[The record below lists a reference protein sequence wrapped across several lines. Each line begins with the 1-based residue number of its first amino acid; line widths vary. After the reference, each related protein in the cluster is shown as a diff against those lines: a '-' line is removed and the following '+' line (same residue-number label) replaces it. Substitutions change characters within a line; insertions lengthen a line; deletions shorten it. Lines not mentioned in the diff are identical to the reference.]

1 MLQLIFIVIVGL
13 CLGNVTAQELRRVDD
28 TELIQLL
35 TGESNVVVLFNTNK
49 NNCKRCFEYE
59 NVVSKIHPQLK
70 ETLSAIVVQS
80 VDSNLVSIYDPSKE
94 PALVFFR
101 RGIPILYHG
110 EVNEDE
116 ILDFFNDNLEPA
128 VKELSDDNFEH
139 LTQASTGATTGD
151 WFVFFYSAECTVCQ
165 RLYAV
170 WESVGGKLKRKLNIA
185 RMNSLESGIST
196 AKRLGALE
204 SPAFIFLRQG
214 KMYRYLAKQYT
225 PEAFVQ
231 FAEKGYLTQSHPQPV
246 PEIPSAVNDFLGP
259 LQSYL
264 KADNIQSLAAVG
276 IVSLVVVL
284 YLAKKLTKLFSSGA
298 AVKTKNKSK

>member
-1 MLQLIFIVIVGL
+1 MLCFIFVVLLGL
-13 CLGNVTAQELRRVDD
+13 SLGDNAAAQDLRRVDD

-35 TGESNVVVLFNTNK
+35 TGNSNVVVLFNK
-49 NNCKRCFEYE
+49 NNCQRCLEYE
-59 NVVSKIHPQLK
+59 NVVTKIYPQLQ

-110 EVNEDE
+110 EVNDDE

-139 LTQASTGATTGD
+139 LTQASSGATTGD

-185 RMNSLESGIST
+185 RMNSAESGLST

-214 KMYRYLAKQYT
+214 KMYRYLAKQYS

-246 PEIPSAVNDFLGP
+246 PQIPSAVNEFLGP
-259 LQSYL
+259 LQSYF
-264 KADNIQSLAAVG
+264 KSENITSLASLGIFALVAVF
-276 IVSLVVVL
+276 
-284 YLAKKLTKLFSSGA
+284 YLTKKIAKVFSSEP
-298 AVKTKNKSK
+298 VKTKNKSK

>member
-1 MLQLIFIVIVGL
+1 MLQFILIVVIGL
-13 CLGNVTAQELRRVDD
+13 SLGNAAGQELRRVDD

-35 TGESNVVVLFNTNK
+35 TGSSNVVVLFNK
-49 NNCKRCFEYE
+49 NNCQRCLEYE
-59 NVVSKIHPQLK
+59 NVVTKIHPQLE

-110 EVNEDE
+110 EINDDE

-139 LTQASTGATTGD
+139 LTQASSGATTGD
-151 WFVFFYSAECTVCQ
+151 WFIFFSSAECTVCQ

-214 KMYRYLAKQYT
+214 KMYKYSAKQYT

-246 PEIPSAVNDFLGP
+246 PELPSAVNEFLGP
-259 LQSYL
+259 LQSYFKSENL
-264 KADNIQSLAAVG
+264 TSLATLG
-276 IVSLVVVL
+276 IVALVAVFFVTKKV
-284 YLAKKLTKLFSSGA
+284 AKIFSSDP
-298 AVKTKNKSK
+298 VKAKNKSK

>member
-1 MLQLIFIVIVGL
+1 MLHLVSVVIIALGL
-13 CLGNVTAQELRRVDD
+13 GCAAGQDLRRVDD

-35 TGESNVVVLFNTNK
+35 TGSSNVVVLFNK
-49 NNCKRCFEYE
+49 NNCQRCVEYE
-59 NVVSKIHPQLK
+59 NMVTKIRDQLE

-110 EVNEDE
+110 EINDDE

-139 LTQASTGATTGD
+139 LTQASSGATTGD
-151 WFVFFYSAECTVCQ
+151 WFIFFSSAECTVCQ

-196 AKRLGALE
+196 AKRLGVLE
-204 SPAFIFLRQG
+204 APAFIFLRQG
-214 KMYRYLAKQYT
+214 KMYKYSAKQYS

-231 FAEKGYLTQSHPQPV
+231 FAEKGYTQSHPQPV
-246 PEIPSAVNDFLGP
+246 PAIPSAVNEFLGP
-259 LQSYL
+259 LQSYF
-264 KADNIQSLAAVG
+264 AAENITSLATLGIFALVALLFVG
-276 IVSLVVVL
+276 KKVAKIFSSEP
-284 YLAKKLTKLFSSGA
+284 AKK
-298 AVKTKNKSK
+298 KNKSK

>member
-1 MLQLIFIVIVGL
+1 MLQFIFVVIIGL
-13 CLGNVTAQELRRVDD
+13 SLGNAAAQDLRRVDD

-35 TGESNVVVLFNTNK
+35 TGNSNVVVLFNK
-49 NNCKRCFEYE
+49 NNCQRCLEYE
-59 NVVSKIHPQLK
+59 NVVTKIHPQLE
-70 ETLSAIVVQS
+70 ETLSAVVVQS
-80 VDSNLVSIYDPSKE
+80 VDGNLVSIYDPSKE

-110 EVNEDE
+110 EVNDDE

-139 LTQASTGATTGD
+139 LTQASSGATTGD

-185 RMNSLESGIST
+185 RMNSLESGSST

-214 KMYRYLAKQYT
+214 KMYRYLAKQYS

-246 PEIPSAVNDFLGP
+246 PEIPSAVDL
-259 LQSYL
+259 
-264 KADNIQSLAAVG
+264 
-276 IVSLVVVL
+276 
-284 YLAKKLTKLFSSGA
+284 
-298 AVKTKNKSK
+298 

>member
-1 MLQLIFIVIVGL
+1 MLHIVSVVIIALSLGCAVG
-13 CLGNVTAQELRRVDD
+13 QDLRRVDD

-35 TGESNVVVLFNTNK
+35 TGSSNVVVLFNK
-49 NNCKRCFEYE
+49 NNCQRCVEYE
-59 NVVSKIHPQLK
+59 NMVTKIRAQLE

-110 EVNEDE
+110 EINDDE

-139 LTQASTGATTGD
+139 LTQASSGATTGD
-151 WFVFFYSAECTVCQ
+151 WFIFFSSAECTVCQ

-196 AKRLGALE
+196 ATRLGVLE
-204 SPAFIFLRQG
+204 APAFIFLRQG
-214 KMYRYLAKQYT
+214 KMYKYSAKQYS

-231 FAEKGYLTQSHPQPV
+231 FAEKGYTQSHPQPV
-246 PEIPSAVNDFLGP
+246 PAIPSAVNEFLGP
-259 LQSYL
+259 LQSYF
-264 KADNIQSLAAVG
+264 AAENITSLATLSIFALVALLFVG
-276 IVSLVVVL
+276 KKV
-284 YLAKKLTKLFSSGA
+284 AKIFSSEPA
-298 AVKTKNKSK
+298 KTKNKSK

>member
-1 MLQLIFIVIVGL
+1 MLQFIFLVIL
-13 CLGNVTAQELRRVDD
+13 AFNLENSAAQELRRVDD

-35 TGESNVVVLFNTNK
+35 TGNSNVVVLFNK
-49 NNCKRCFEYE
+49 NNCQQCLEYE
-59 NVVSKIHPQLK
+59 NVVTKIHPQLK

-110 EVNEDE
+110 EVNDDE
-116 ILDFFNDNLEPA
+116 ILDFFYDNLEPA

-151 WFVFFYSAECTVCQ
+151 WFIFFYSAECTVCQ

-214 KMYRYLAKQYT
+214 KMYRYLAKQYS

-231 FAEKGYLTQSHPQPV
+231 FAEKGYLTHSHPQPV
-246 PEIPSAVNDFLGP
+246 PEIPSAVDL
-259 LQSYL
+259 
-264 KADNIQSLAAVG
+264 
-276 IVSLVVVL
+276 
-284 YLAKKLTKLFSSGA
+284 
-298 AVKTKNKSK
+298 

>member
-1 MLQLIFIVIVGL
+1 MLLLVFIAAL
-13 CLGNVTAQELRRVDD
+13 SLGSGNAQELRRVDD

-35 TGESNVVVLFNTNK
+35 TGSNNVVVLFNK
-49 NNCKRCFEYE
+49 NNCQRCLDYE
-59 NVVSKIHPQLK
+59 NVVSKIQPQL
-70 ETLSAIVVQS
+70 EDTLSANVVQA

-110 EVNEDE
+110 EANDDE

-170 WESVGGKLKRKLNIA
+170 WESVGGTLKRKMNIA
-185 RMNSLESGIST
+185 RMNSGGSGIST

-204 SPAFIFLRQG
+204 TPAFIFLRQG
-214 KMYRYLAKQYT
+214 KMYHYMTKEYS
-225 PEAFVQ
+225 PEAFIL
-231 FAEKGYLTQSHPQPV
+231 FAEKGYSSKSHPQKV
-246 PEIPSAVNDFLGP
+246 PELPS
-259 LQSYL
+259 
-264 KADNIQSLAAVG
+264 
-276 IVSLVVVL
+276 VVDL
-284 YLAKKLTKLFSSGA
+284 
-298 AVKTKNKSK
+298 

>member
-1 MLQLIFIVIVGL
+1 MLCFIFFVLLGL
-13 CLGNVTAQELRRVDD
+13 SLGNNAQAQDLRRVDD

-35 TGESNVVVLFNTNK
+35 TGNSNVVVLFNK
-49 NNCKRCFEYE
+49 NNCQSCLEYE
-59 NVVSKIHPQLK
+59 NVVTKIYPQLQ
-70 ETLSAIVVQS
+70 ETLSTIVVQS

-110 EVNEDE
+110 EVNDDE

-139 LTQASTGATTGD
+139 LTQASSGATTGD

-185 RMNSLESGIST
+185 RMNSAESGIST

-214 KMYRYLAKQYT
+214 KMYRYLAKQYS

-246 PEIPSAVNDFLGP
+246 PQIPSAVNEFLGP
-259 LQSYL
+259 LQSYF
-264 KADNIQSLAAVG
+264 KSENITSLASLGIFALFAVF
-276 IVSLVVVL
+276 
-284 YLAKKLTKLFSSGA
+284 YLTKKIAKVFSSEP
-298 AVKTKNKSK
+298 VKTKNKSK

>member
-1 MLQLIFIVIVGL
+1 MLHLVSVVIIALGL
-13 CLGNVTAQELRRVDD
+13 GCAAGQDLRRVDD
-28 TELIQLL
+28 TELIQHL
-35 TGESNVVVLFNTNK
+35 TGSSNVVVLFNK
-49 NNCKRCFEYE
+49 NNCQRCVEYE
-59 NVVSKIHPQLK
+59 NMVTKIRDQLE

-110 EVNEDE
+110 EINDDE

-139 LTQASTGATTGD
+139 LTQASSGATTGD
-151 WFVFFYSAECTVCQ
+151 WFIFFSSAECTVCQ

-196 AKRLGALE
+196 AKRLGVLE
-204 SPAFIFLRQG
+204 APAFIFLRQG
-214 KMYRYLAKQYT
+214 KMYKYSAKQYS
-225 PEAFVQ
+225 PEDFVQ
-231 FAEKGYLTQSHPQPV
+231 FAEKGYTQSHPQPV
-246 PEIPSAVNDFLGP
+246 PAIPSAVDL
-259 LQSYL
+259 
-264 KADNIQSLAAVG
+264 
-276 IVSLVVVL
+276 
-284 YLAKKLTKLFSSGA
+284 
-298 AVKTKNKSK
+298 

>member
-1 MLQLIFIVIVGL
+1 MLHLISAVVIAL
-13 CLGNVTAQELRRVDD
+13 SLGCAAGQDIRRVDD

-35 TGESNVVVLFNTNK
+35 TGSSNVVVLFNK
-49 NNCKRCFEYE
+49 NNCQRCVEYE
-59 NVVSKIHPQLK
+59 NMVTKIRAQLE

-110 EVNEDE
+110 EINDDE

-139 LTQASTGATTGD
+139 LTQASSGATTGD
-151 WFVFFYSAECTVCQ
+151 WFIFFSSAECTVCQ

-196 AKRLGALE
+196 AKRLGVLE

-214 KMYRYLAKQYT
+214 KMYKYSAKQYS

-231 FAEKGYLTQSHPQPV
+231 FAEKGYTQSHPQPV
-246 PEIPSAVNDFLGP
+246 PAIPSAVNEFLGP
-259 LQSYL
+259 LQSYF
-264 KADNIQSLAAVG
+264 ATENITSLATLG
-276 IVSLVVVL
+276 IFALVVLFFV
-284 YLAKKLTKLFSSGA
+284 AKKVAKIFSSEPA
-298 AVKTKNKSK
+298 KTKNKSK

>member
-1 MLQLIFIVIVGL
+1 MLHLISLVVIAL
-13 CLGNVTAQELRRVDD
+13 SLGCAAGQDLRRVDD

-35 TGESNVVVLFNTNK
+35 TGSSNVVVLFNK
-49 NNCKRCFEYE
+49 NNCQRCVEYE
-59 NVVSKIHPQLK
+59 NMVTKIRAQLE

-110 EVNEDE
+110 EINDDE

-139 LTQASTGATTGD
+139 LTQASSGATTGD
-151 WFVFFYSAECTVCQ
+151 WFIFFSSAECTVCQ

-196 AKRLGALE
+196 AKRLGVLE

-214 KMYRYLAKQYT
+214 KMYKYSAKQYS

-231 FAEKGYLTQSHPQPV
+231 FAEKGYTQSHPQPV
-246 PEIPSAVNDFLGP
+246 PAIPSAVNEFLGP
-259 LQSYL
+259 LQSYI
-264 KADNIQSLAAVG
+264 AAENITSLATLG
-276 IVSLVVVL
+276 IFALVVLFFVGKKV
-284 YLAKKLTKLFSSGA
+284 AKIFGSEPA
-298 AVKTKNKSK
+298 KTKNKSK

>member
-1 MLQLIFIVIVGL
+1 MLKLVLLAIISL
-13 CLGNVTAQELRRVDD
+13 SLENAAAQELRRVDD

-35 TGESNVVVLFNTNK
+35 TGSSNVVVLFNK
-49 NNCKRCFEYE
+49 NNCQRCLEYE
-59 NVVSKIHPQLK
+59 NVVTKIHPQL
-70 ETLSAIVVQS
+70 EDTLSAIVVQS

-110 EVNEDE
+110 EINDDE

-139 LTQASTGATTGD
+139 LTQASSGATTGD
-151 WFVFFYSAECTVCQ
+151 WFIFFSSAECTVCQ

-204 SPAFIFLRQG
+204 SPAFVFLRQG
-214 KMYRYLAKQYT
+214 KMYKYLAKQYT
-225 PEAFVQ
+225 PEAFVN

-246 PEIPSAVNDFLGP
+246 PEIPSAVNEFLGP
-259 LQSYL
+259 LQGYFKSE
-264 KADNIQSLAAVG
+264 NISSLATLG
-276 IVSLVVVL
+276 IVALVAVIFITKKV
-284 YLAKKLTKLFSSGA
+284 AKILKSDP
-298 AVKTKNKSK
+298 VKTKNKSK

>member
-1 MLQLIFIVIVGL
+1 MLQFIFMVILGL
-13 CLGNVTAQELRRVDD
+13 SLGNAAAQELRRVDD
-28 TELIQLL
+28 AELIQLL
-35 TGESNVVVLFNTNK
+35 TGSSNVVVLFNK
-49 NNCKRCFEYE
+49 NNCQRCQEYE
-59 NVVSKIHPQLK
+59 NVVTKIHPQLE

-110 EVNEDE
+110 EINDDE

-139 LTQASTGATTGD
+139 LTQASSGATTGD
-151 WFVFFYSAECTVCQ
+151 WFIFFSSAECTVCQ

-214 KMYRYLAKQYT
+214 KMYRYLAKQYS

-246 PEIPSAVNDFLGP
+246 PQIPSAVNEFLGP
-259 LQSYL
+259 LQSYF
-264 KADNIQSLAAVG
+264 KSENITSLATLG
-276 IVSLVVVL
+276 IVALVAVIFATKKV
-284 YLAKKLTKLFSSGA
+284 AKIFSSEPA
-298 AVKTKNKSK
+298 KTKNKSK

>member
-1 MLQLIFIVIVGL
+1 M
-13 CLGNVTAQELRRVDD
+13 DD

-35 TGESNVVVLFNTNK
+35 TGSSNVVVLFNK
-49 NNCKRCFEYE
+49 NNCQRCLDYE
-59 NVVSKIHPQLK
+59 NVVSKIQPQL
-70 ETLSAIVVQS
+70 EDTLSANVVQA

-110 EVNEDE
+110 EANDDE

-170 WESVGGKLKRKLNIA
+170 WESVGGTLKRKMNIA
-185 RMNSLESGIST
+185 RMNSGGSGIST

-204 SPAFIFLRQG
+204 TPAFIFLRQG
-214 KMYRYLAKQYT
+214 KMYRYMTKEYS
-225 PEAFVQ
+225 PEAFIL
-231 FAEKGYLTQSHPQPV
+231 FAEKGYSSKSHPQKV
-246 PEIPSAVNDFLGP
+246 PELPSVVNEFLGP

-264 KADNIQSLAAVG
+264 RIENISSVVPMGL
-276 IVSLVVVL
+276 IVLVVVIYFTKKL
-284 YLAKKLTKLFSSGA
+284 VKIFGSEPAKKQK
-298 AVKTKNKSK
+298 

>member
-1 MLQLIFIVIVGL
+1 EVKMLILFIAALSLVS
-13 CLGNVTAQELRRVDD
+13 GNAQELRRVDD

-35 TGESNVVVLFNTNK
+35 TGSNNVVVLFNK
-49 NNCKRCFEYE
+49 NNCQRCLDYE
-59 NVVSKIHPQLK
+59 NVVSKIQPQL
-70 ETLSAIVVQS
+70 EDTLSANVVQAL
-80 VDSNLVSIYDPSKE
+80 DSNLVSIYDPSRE
-94 PALVFFR
+94 PSLVFFR

-110 EVNEDE
+110 EANDDE

-170 WESVGGKLKRKLNIA
+170 WESVGGTLKRKMNIA
-185 RMNSLESGIST
+185 RMNSGESGIST

-214 KMYRYLAKQYT
+214 KMYRYMTKEFT
-225 PEAFVQ
+225 PEAFIQ
-231 FAEKGYLTQSHPQPV
+231 FAEKGYLTKSHPQKV
-246 PEIPSAVNDFLGP
+246 PELPSVVNDFLGP
-259 LQSYL
+259 LQAFFSPDYL
-264 KADNIQSLAAVG
+264 TTAVPVG
-276 IVSLVVVL
+276 VLVLVLVL
-284 YLAKKLTKLFSSGA
+284 YFTKKI
-298 AVKTKNKSK
+298 VKVFGSEPAIKQKNKSK